1 MKKEDKSDGAS
12 VGTVCTMR
20 APCAARSNED
30 NGLDVWKGFFCGVPL
45 AIQHAANEVDL
56 VL

>member
-1 MKKEDKSDGAS
+1 MAL
-12 VGTVCTMR
+12 VWALCAPC

-56 VL
+56 VLKDVRV